1 MSRVTRM
8 CITGN
13 DERYVHRDSGLQFF
27 CFFILYIPYW
37 LGHEY
42 RQAMQNV
49 QNYMQQLHNQDY
61 SGMWEQFWKE
71 RELREAQEKAQA
83 EALKRAIE
91 NGTYTDGYYGG
102 GGYNYDAGSSYPESS
117 SSYYQND
124 GGGSSYQ
131 SPSSSGSRRCKKIH
145 AQDNAHCG
153 GSGVCSKCNGNGKY
167 FDTSYGNSRWV
178 SCTYCGGSGR
188 CGSCGGTGRRF

>member
-1 MSRVTRM
+1 MLLALVAMTAGAVNM
-8 CITGN
+8 QAQ
-13 DERYVHRDSGLQFF
+13 DL
-27 CFFILYIPYW
+27 PYW
-37 LGHEY
+37 LHPDVY
-42 RQAMQNV
+42 ARNAA
-49 QNYMQQLHNQDY
+49 NYIQQQMHQDY
-61 SGMWEQFWKE
+61 SGMWEQFWKG

-91 NGTYTDGYYGG
+91 NGTYTGGYYGG

-131 SPSSSGSRRCKKIH
+131 SPSSSGSRLCRKLGAH
-145 AQDNAHCG
+145 DNAHCG

-167 FDTSYGNSRWV
+167 FDTSYGYNRWV

-188 CGSCGGTGRRF
+188 CGRCGGTGRRF